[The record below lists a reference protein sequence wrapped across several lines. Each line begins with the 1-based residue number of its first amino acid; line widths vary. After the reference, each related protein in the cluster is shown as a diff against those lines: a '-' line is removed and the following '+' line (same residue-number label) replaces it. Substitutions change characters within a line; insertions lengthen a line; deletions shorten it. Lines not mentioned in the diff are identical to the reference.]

1 MNTSADAVVT
11 MVGSLGLQV
20 ASRFARSLRETGAR
34 CRLVMLMPAN
44 DASRQLAAALA
55 EWHITPRFYETS
67 KPPYAALKGNR
78 AKLIRYWAALEYLQA
93 YPAAAGRVLLADS
106 RDVIFQR
113 DPFTIA
119 ADPARPLDIFLE
131 DYFRDFKNSG
141 INQGHVVPCF
151 GADAVRRTFMS
162 PPRPVSCSGVTM
174 GSYVAVVRYL
184 RLMWNEMRKPR
195 YSEQC
200 LQHDQAFH
208 NYLLWTGRLSPVR
221 AWTNEDG
228 PVTTIGW
235 PEHLYRDR
243 FGRVLTRQGELVHI
257 VHQYDRRKR
266 LVASLGKRYQ
276 LVEKIEPPPR
286 TQAPVDTASAFASDG
301 WIPGVGGGRSWSRRR
316 SAAGAHAHAGA
327 AGASDAFS
335 VDDSRSDGRI
345 GVDAD
350 NLVP

>member
-1 MNTSADAVVT
+1 MTTNATDDTVIT
-11 MVGSLGLQV
+11 MLGSLGLQV
-20 ASRFARSLRETGAR
+20 AARFVRSLRESGAR
-34 CRLVMLMPAN
+34 CRLVLLLPEN
-44 DASRQLAAALA
+44 EASRQLVAALA
-55 EWHITPRFYETS
+55 EWNVSPRYYVTS
-67 KPPYAALKGNR
+67 RPPYAALKGNR
-78 AKLIRYWAALEYLQA
+78 AKLIRYWAALEFLQGHR
-93 YPAAAGRVLLADS
+93 PATGRVLLADS

-113 DPFTIA
+113 DPFTIP

-141 INQGHVVPCF
+141 INQGHVGPCF
-151 GADAVRRTFMS
+151 GAETVRRVFLS

-174 GSYVAVVRYL
+174 GSHEAVERYL
-184 RLMWNEMRKPR
+184 RLMWTEMRRPR

-208 NYLLWTGRLSPVR
+208 NYLLWTDRLGPVR

-243 FGRVLTRQGELVHI
+243 FGRVLNRKGELAHV

-266 LVASLGKRYQ
+266 LIGSLGRRYQ
-276 LVEKIEPPPR
+276 LIDQPELPPR
-286 TQAPVDTASAFASDG
+286 RRAPVDTARAFGSDG
-301 WIPGVGGGRSWSRRR
+301 RITSTAAYDSDNPRR
-316 SAAGAHAHAGA
+316 
-327 AGASDAFS
+327 
-335 VDDSRSDGRI
+335 DGRI

-350 NLVP
+350 NLAP